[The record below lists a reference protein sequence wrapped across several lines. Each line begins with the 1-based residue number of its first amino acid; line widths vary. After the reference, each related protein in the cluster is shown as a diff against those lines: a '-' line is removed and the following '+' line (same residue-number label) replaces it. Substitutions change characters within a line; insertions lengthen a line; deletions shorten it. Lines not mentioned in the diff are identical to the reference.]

1 MENKKQLLSQ
11 YMRSTKIS
19 IGNLLKLYLAI
30 SNELLIY
37 HQKNIVYQYLNP
49 ENIFIGTSKDGKGN
63 INISVKFKDKKEA
76 EINTNGIFYISPEQ
90 TGRMNIKA
98 DFSSDFYSLG
108 CVFYEI
114 ITGYTPFYDN
124 NISNVIYNHISKK
137 TIVPDEYNKQELE
150 IIWKIILK
158 LLNKNPDNRYLNM
171 YSLIKDL
178 NKCLNLYVNTNTIS
192 DFKLNSSFGSNQF
205 KISDKVFGRT
215 DELKEI
221 SNYFKLSERNIAKLL
236 IVSGDSG
243 IGKSVLV
250 KEAGKLIENEGYYFL
265 NGKFDSSINK
275 PYGALIEAFTN
286 YIKKKASENNEEL
299 TKFKNTLIEYLGS
312 NYDKI
317 TNLIPAIDII
327 IENKSGKN
335 YQIEDRKICN
345 LIFGK
350 FIEAILYTDKKLT
363 IFIDDFQWADEASI
377 KLIKYLFNNIKSNR
391 LLFIIAFKTNEL
403 KDEAKEAIYGFKNGK
418 LSFKALQLKPIN
430 KNNINSIL
438 TESFNFYEEEV
449 EELSSV
455 IFEKTGGSPFF
466 VKQFIKLLYNNGVLV
481 FDVKHGKWIYNI
493 NKAININCT
502 DNMIDFVL
510 ENIKKLR
517 SKTIELITLAA
528 CIGNSFTLKFL
539 SEISNQTSADTYIE
553 LMPAVSEN
561 FLTIDSGYY
570 NLVEFS
576 NISTG
581 NVVFRFSHDKIIN
594 AFYNI
599 ISTEEKINKHLIIG
613 ENLVKNKLYLLEGVK
628 HINIGIQ
635 KLDDNHNFTKYV
647 KLNYEAGKMALS
659 KAAYDDAYIF
669 FTKAKDLLCENS
681 WENEYELTFN
691 INWELLRMEYIRKSI
706 DKADKLFDVL
716 IVQAKDIDEKYKTY
730 ELKIKYKISIYEID
744 EAEKYTLEFLEMI
757 GMYINFNAT
766 KEEVIAEKNKLL
778 RKSSNDNIK
787 ELHNLPKIKNKL
799 IESALY
805 LLSDLLTIEFP
816 MKPMN
821 FEMIVYK
828 IIQFSLE
835 YGNSG
840 ASYFAYCLYG
850 LILIKNDKLIE
861 EGYEYGRLAYNL
873 SSDFE
878 DSYYEA
884 RILGSFAFSIYFH
897 KKNIKNSLKYLMK
910 AEKLL
915 YYQGDIS
922 NLGFNIN
929 LTALVMAAYGD
940 NLTEIYDALK
950 VYLCKEESINYKS
963 GILVISQL
971 INYVEVLLGK
981 SKYKNRPLEDI
992 GSISFKFFGYTAKAR
1007 NEYLFGEYELSVKS
1021 SREAE
1026 KVANG
1031 FVSNMQYIDHYF
1043 NYSLALACLYF
1054 KAQGEAKDEYLA
1066 EFIGAK
1072 NKFQEWASVST
1083 KNFEHKLLLVEAEIF
1098 HIEGDDVQAAK
1109 FYEKAADLAEE
1120 NDFIVDA
1127 AVISEETSRFYTRL
1141 KNTKMELFYLKE
1153 ALYYYEKW
1161 GAKGKVNEINEI
1173 INDIYL
1179 KYPRFKDKDN
1189 FLSSNSQSNIY
1200 NELGNVDLNTVI
1212 EASRAISSEIELGQ
1226 LLKKLIKLLIKNA
1239 GAQEGYLLLKSENE
1253 FLIEAEYN
1261 IEKENSIMILNGE
1274 NYKGSNK
1281 LSESIINYVIKT
1293 KENVILNNTE
1303 NSDIFVNDYYIKV
1316 KKPKSILCTP
1326 IIYKNKLMGVL
1337 YLQNNITSNVFVE
1350 ARIRIVKLLGTQAAI
1365 SIENAF
1371 MYKKIKEVNNGLE
1384 KDIISNSKLL
1394 NEALEHDKLK
1404 NEFFA
1409 NLSHEFRTPLNLIL
1423 SSQQMLNLY
1432 INNNTLAENE
1442 FKIEKYNNSMKQNC
1456 YRLLRMV
1463 NNLIDITKI
1472 DAGFFKINIENRNI
1486 IKLVEDIT
1494 LSTVPYVEERG
1505 LKLVFD
1511 TDIEEKVI
1519 ACDEDAIERI
1529 ILNLI
1534 ANAVK
1539 FSKQGGEIFVSIL
1552 NNENSILIKVKDSG
1566 IGIPKEKQDVIFDR
1580 FVQVDKSLSRAR
1592 EGSGIGLALSKS
1604 LIELQGGKITVNSN
1618 LGEYS
1623 EFIIELPCRVANL
1636 DNTAKKE
1643 IAYKNNFIEKISIE
1657 FSDIYS

>member
-1 MENKKQLLSQ
+1 MENEEQLLSQ

-19 IGNLLKLYLAI
+19 IDNLLQMYLAI

-37 HQKNIVYQYLNP
+37 HEKNIVYEYLNP
-49 ENIFIGTSKDGKGN
+49 ENIFIGISKDGKGN

-98 DFSSDFYSLG
+98 DFYSDLYSLG
-108 CVFYEI
+108 CVFYEM

-137 TIVPDEYNKQELE
+137 TIVPDEYNKKELE

-158 LLNKNPDNRYLNM
+158 LLNKNPDDRYLNM
-171 YSLIKDL
+171 HSLIKDL
-178 NKCLNLYVNTNTIS
+178 NKCLNLYINTNTIS
-192 DFKLNSSFGSNQF
+192 DFKLDSSFGSNEF
-205 KISDKVFGRT
+205 KISNKLFGRT
-215 DELKEI
+215 NELDEI
-221 SNYFKLSERNIAKLL
+221 NNYFNSSKENTSKLL

-243 IGKSVLV
+243 IGKSALI
-250 KEAGKLIENEGYYFL
+250 KEAGKSIQNQGYYFL
-265 NGKFDSSINK
+265 SGKFNININI
-275 PYGALIEAFTN
+275 PYGAFIEAFTR
-286 YIKKKASENNEEL
+286 YIKEKVSENDEILAE
-299 TKFKNTLIEYLGS
+299 FKNTLIEYIGS
-312 NYDKI
+312 NYNTLI
-317 TNLIPAIDII
+317 NLIPNINLIF
-327 IENKSGKN
+327 ENKSKEN
-335 YQIEDRKICN
+335 SQIVDEKICH
-345 LIFGK
+345 LVFQK
-350 FIEAILYTDKKLT
+350 FIETILHTDKKLT

-391 LLFIIAFKTNEL
+391 LLIIIAFRTNEL
-403 KDEAKEAIYGFKNGK
+403 KDKAKEAIHSIKNK
-418 LSFKALQLKPIN
+418 SFTCKELQVRSISKFHIN
-430 KNNINSIL
+430 NIL
-438 TESFNFYEEEV
+438 TESFHFYEEEIDR
-449 EELSSV
+449 LSSV

-466 VKQFIKLLYNNGVLV
+466 VKQFIKLLYNNKALV
-481 FDVKHGKWIYNI
+481 FDVKKGRWIFNI
-493 NKAININCT
+493 NKVININCT

-517 SKTIELITLAA
+517 SKTMELITLAA
-528 CIGNSFTLKFL
+528 CIGDNFKLKL
-539 SEISNQTSADTYIE
+539 LAEITNQSLADTYIE
-553 LMPAVSEN
+553 LMPAVNEN

-570 NLVEFS
+570 NVVEFS

-581 NVVFRFSHDKIIN
+581 NIVFRFSHDRIMT
-594 AFYNI
+594 ALYNI
-599 ISTEEKINKHLIIG
+599 NSNEEKLNKHLTIG
-613 ENLVKNKLYLLEGVK
+613 ESLVKDKLYLLEGVK
-628 HINIGIQ
+628 HINIGIE
-635 KLDDNHNFTKYV
+635 KVDNKEDFVKYA

-669 FTKAKDLLCENS
+669 FTKAKDLLCENP
-681 WENEYELTFN
+681 WENEYELTLN
-691 INWELLRMEYIRKSI
+691 ISLELLRMEYIRKNI
-706 DKADKLFDVL
+706 DKADKLFDIL
-716 IVQAKDIDEKYKTY
+716 IVHAKDIDEKYKTY
-730 ELKIKYKISIYEID
+730 ELKIKYKISIFEID
-744 EAEKYTLEFLEMI
+744 EAEKYTLEFLAMI
-757 GMYINFNAT
+757 GMYVNFNAT
-766 KEEVIAEKNKLL
+766 KEEVIVEKNKLL
-778 RKSSNDNIK
+778 RKLSKDNIK
-787 ELHNLPKIKNKL
+787 ELHNLPRIKNKL
-799 IESALY
+799 IESVLY
-805 LLSDLLTIEFP
+805 LLSDLLTIEYP
-816 MKPMN
+816 IKPMN
-821 FEMIVYK
+821 FEMIIYK

-861 EGYEYGRLAYNL
+861 EGYEFGRLACNL
-873 SSDFE
+873 SNDFE

-884 RILGSFAFSIYFH
+884 RILASFAFCIYFH
-897 KKNIKNSLKYLMK
+897 KNNIKNSLKYLIR
-910 AEKLL
+910 AEKLFF
-915 YYQGDIS
+915 YQGDIS
-922 NLGFNIN
+922 NFGFTIN
-929 LTALVMAAYGD
+929 VTTITMAAYGE
-940 NLTEIYDALK
+940 NLREIYDALK
-950 VYLCKEESINYKS
+950 VYLGKEESINYKS
-963 GILVISQL
+963 GILVISEL

-981 SKYKNRPLEDI
+981 SNYKNKSVDCTENI
-992 GSISFKFFGYTAKAR
+992 SIKFLIYTVKAR
-1007 NEYLFGEYELSVKS
+1007 SQYMFGEYELSVKS
-1021 SREAE
+1021 SRKAE

-1043 NYSLALACLYF
+1043 YYSLALAYLYF
-1054 KAQGEAKDEYLA
+1054 KAEGGAKDEYLA
-1066 EFIGAK
+1066 EFIEAK

-1083 KNFEHKLLLVEAEIF
+1083 KNFEHKLLLVEAEFF
-1098 HIEGDDVQAAK
+1098 HIEGDDVQATK
-1109 FYEKAADLAEE
+1109 FYEKAVDLAEE
-1120 NDFIVDA
+1120 NDFIGDA
-1127 AVISEETSRFYTRL
+1127 AVISEETSRFYSRL
-1141 KNTKMELFYLKE
+1141 GNTKMMLFYIKE

-1161 GAKGKVNEINEI
+1161 GAKGKVKAINEI
-1173 INDIYL
+1173 INALYL
-1179 KYPRFKDKDN
+1179 KYPKFKDKERVFSN
-1189 FLSSNSQSNIY
+1189 NVKSSIY
-1200 NELGNVDLNTVI
+1200 NELNNIDLNTVI

-1226 LLKKLIKLLIKNA
+1226 LLKKLIKLLINNA

-1261 IEKENSIMILNGE
+1261 IEKENSTMILNSE
-1274 NYKGSNK
+1274 SYKKSSK
-1281 LSESIINYVIKT
+1281 LSESIVNYVIKT

-1303 NSDIFVNDYYIKV
+1303 NNNMFINDYHIKMR
-1316 KKPKSILCTP
+1316 KPKAVLCTP
-1326 IIYKNKLMGVL
+1326 IIYKNELMGVI
-1337 YLQNNITSNVFVE
+1337 YLQNNITCNVFDE
-1350 ARIRIVKLLGTQAAI
+1350 ARIKIVKLLGTQAAI

-1371 MYKKIKEVNNGLE
+1371 MYKKIKEINNSLE
-1384 KDIISNSKLL
+1384 KDIISNSRLL
-1394 NEALEHDKLK
+1394 NEAIEHDKLK

-1423 SSQQMLNLY
+1423 SSQQMLDLY

-1442 FKIEKYNNSMKQNC
+1442 FKIEKYNNVMKQNC

-1486 IKLVEDIT
+1486 VKLVEDIT

-1539 FSKQGGEIFVSIL
+1539 FSKQHGKIFVSIL
-1552 NNENSILIKVKDSG
+1552 DNENSILIKVKDSG

-1636 DNTAKKE
+1636 NNTAKKE
-1643 IAYKNNFIEKISIE
+1643 IDYKNNFIEKISIE